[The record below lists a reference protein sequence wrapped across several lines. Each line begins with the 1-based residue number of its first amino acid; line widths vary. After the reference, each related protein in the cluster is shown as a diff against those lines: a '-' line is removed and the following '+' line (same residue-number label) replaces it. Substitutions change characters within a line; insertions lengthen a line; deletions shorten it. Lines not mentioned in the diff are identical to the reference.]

1 MTKKISYLIELNSLN
16 FSTDTSNSDAA
27 ASSWIQAMP
36 LGKYSHPVYGE
47 INITPEKVARF
58 ADNVNRKVRGTDL
71 DIDYDH
77 KEYNGEAAGW
87 VKQAEPR
94 TDGLWILVEWTAKAW
109 EAIKSKAYRY
119 FSPEFDDEW
128 SNPKTGEKYTDVL
141 FGGGITNRP
150 FLKDIL
156 PLNLSEKFSELEGEK
171 NMTPEQIKE
180 LFALLGLED
189 GADFEAM
196 KAKFAELTAKKDDT
210 EPKNDDPEHNN
221 SDQAPVN
228 ENNLVAALSE
238 ADVKKLSENPVT
250 AKLLAA
256 MEAQNKQLIEQGL
269 QFKEMKI
276 KETVSKLNETTAKT
290 GRGLTPNTQTALTEI
305 FRVAD
310 DKTASLVT
318 KLFEN
323 FVNGSATVKLS
334 EPRISDPSDRNNVK
348 KFSDRV
354 SEIAKE
360 KNIEYREAA
369 LIAASEVDS
378 DSFNTYRAGD
388 E

>member
-1 MTKKISYLIELNSLN
+1 MTKKISYLIELNSIN
-16 FSTDTSNSDAA
+16 FSTDTSNTNAA

-77 KEYNGEAAGW
+77 KEYGGEAAGW

-94 TDGLWILVEWTAKAW
+94 ADGLWILVEWTAKAW

-189 GADFEAM
+189 GADFETM
-196 KAKFAELTAKKDDT
+196 KAKFAELAAKNENAEEKVEDGPYT
-210 EPKNDDPEHNN
+210 E
-221 SDQAPVN
+221 QAKVN
-228 ENNLVAALSE
+228 ENNLVPALSE
-238 ADVKKLSENPVT
+238 DDVKKLSENPT
-250 AKLLAA
+250 TKKLLAA
-256 MEAQNKQLIEQGL
+256 MEAQSKLLAEQGL

-276 KETVSKLNETTAKT
+276 KETVAKLNETAAKT
-290 GRGLTPNTQTALTEI
+290 GRGLTPNTQTSLTEI
-305 FRVAD
+305 YKVAD

-323 FVNGSATVKLS
+323 FIGGSATVKLS

>member
-141 FGGGITNRP
+141 FGGG
-150 FLKDIL
+150 
-156 PLNLSEKFSELEGEK
+156 
-171 NMTPEQIKE
+171 
-180 LFALLGLED
+180 
-189 GADFEAM
+189 
-196 KAKFAELTAKKDDT
+196 
-210 EPKNDDPEHNN
+210 
-221 SDQAPVN
+221 
-228 ENNLVAALSE
+228 NLVS
-238 ADVKKLSENPVT
+238 
-250 AKLLAA
+250 
-256 MEAQNKQLIEQGL
+256 
-269 QFKEMKI
+269 
-276 KETVSKLNETTAKT
+276 
-290 GRGLTPNTQTALTEI
+290 
-305 FRVAD
+305 
-310 DKTASLVT
+310 
-318 KLFEN
+318 
-323 FVNGSATVKLS
+323 
-334 EPRISDPSDRNNVK
+334 
-348 KFSDRV
+348 
-354 SEIAKE
+354 
-360 KNIEYREAA
+360 
-369 LIAASEVDS
+369 
-378 DSFNTYRAGD
+378 
-388 E
+388 

>member
-16 FSTDTSNSDAA
+16 FSTDTSNADAA

-196 KAKFAELTAKKDDT
+196 KAKFAELAAKNGNT
-210 EPKNDDPEHNN
+210 EEKPDPNTE
-221 SDQAPVN
+221 QAPVN
-228 ENNLVAALSE
+228 SDNLVATLSE
-238 ADVKKLSENPVT
+238 KEVKQLSENPVT

-276 KETVSKLNETTAKT
+276 KETVAKLNETASKT
-290 GRGLTPNTQTALTEI
+290 GRGLTPNTQTSLTEI
-305 FRVAD
+305 YKGVD

>member
-16 FSTDTSNSDAA
+16 FSTDTSNTNAA

-189 GADFEAM
+189 GADFETM
-196 KAKFAELTAKKDDT
+196 KAKFAELAAKNENAEEKVEDGPDT
-210 EPKNDDPEHNN
+210 E
-221 SDQAPVN
+221 QAPVN
-228 ENNLVAALSE
+228 ENNLVPALSE
-238 ADVKKLSENPVT
+238 DDVKKLSENPT
-250 AKLLAA
+250 TKKLLAA
-256 MEAQNKQLIEQGL
+256 MEAQSKLLAEQGL

-276 KETVSKLNETTAKT
+276 KETVAKLNETAAKT
-290 GRGLTPNTQTALTEI
+290 GRGLTPNTQTSLTEI
-305 FRVAD
+305 YKVAD

-323 FVNGSATVKLS
+323 FIGGSATVKLS
-334 EPRISDPSDRNNVK
+334 EPRISDPSDRTNVK
-348 KFSDRV
+348 KFNDRV
-354 SEIAKE
+354 AEIAKE
-360 KNIEYREAA
+360 RNIEYRDAA

-378 DSFNTYRAGD
+378 DSFDNYRAGD

>member
-1 MTKKISYLIELNSLN
+1 
-16 FSTDTSNSDAA
+16 
-27 ASSWIQAMP
+27 
-36 LGKYSHPVYGE
+36 
-47 INITPEKVARF
+47 
-58 ADNVNRKVRGTDL
+58 
-71 DIDYDH
+71 
-77 KEYNGEAAGW
+77 
-87 VKQAEPR
+87 
-94 TDGLWILVEWTAKAW
+94 
-109 EAIKSKAYRY
+109 
-119 FSPEFDDEW
+119 
-128 SNPKTGEKYTDVL
+128 
-141 FGGGITNRP
+141 
-150 FLKDIL
+150 
-156 PLNLSEKFSELEGEK
+156 
-171 NMTPEQIKE
+171 MTPEQIKV

-210 EPKNDDPEHNN
+210 EPKNDDPEPNN

>member
-16 FSTDTSNSDAA
+16 FSTDTSNTNAA

-77 KEYNGEAAGW
+77 KEYGGEAAGW

-94 TDGLWILVEWTAKAW
+94 ADGLWILVEWTAKAW

-189 GADFEAM
+189 GADFETM
-196 KAKFAELTAKKDDT
+196 KAKFAELAAKNENAEEKVEDGPDT
-210 EPKNDDPEHNN
+210 E
-221 SDQAPVN
+221 QAPVN
-228 ENNLVAALSE
+228 ENNLVPALSE
-238 ADVKKLSENPVT
+238 DDVKKLSENPT
-250 AKLLAA
+250 TKKLLAA
-256 MEAQNKQLIEQGL
+256 MEAQSKLLAEQGL

-276 KETVSKLNETTAKT
+276 KETVAKLNETAAKT
-290 GRGLTPNTQTALTEI
+290 GRGLTPNTQTSLTEI
-305 FRVAD
+305 YKVAD

-323 FVNGSATVKLS
+323 FIGGSATVKLS
-334 EPRISDPSDRNNVK
+334 EPRISDPSDRTNVK
-348 KFSDRV
+348 KFNDRV
-354 SEIAKE
+354 AEIAKE
-360 KNIEYREAA
+360 RNIEYRDAA

-378 DSFNTYRAGD
+378 DSFDNYRAGD

>member
-16 FSTDTSNSDAA
+16 FSTDTSNTNAA

-77 KEYNGEAAGW
+77 KEYGGEAAGW

-94 TDGLWILVEWTAKAW
+94 ADGLWILVEWTAKAW

-189 GADFEAM
+189 GADFETM
-196 KAKFAELTAKKDDT
+196 KAKFAELAAKNENAEEKVEDGPDT
-210 EPKNDDPEHNN
+210 E
-221 SDQAPVN
+221 QAPVN
-228 ENNLVAALSE
+228 ENNLVPALSE
-238 ADVKKLSENPVT
+238 DDVKKLSENPT
-250 AKLLAA
+250 TKKLLAA
-256 MEAQNKQLIEQGL
+256 MEAQSKLLAEQGL

-276 KETVSKLNETTAKT
+276 KETVAKLNETAAKT
-290 GRGLTPNTQTALTEI
+290 GRGLTPNTQTSLTEI
-305 FRVAD
+305 YKVAD

-323 FVNGSATVKLS
+323 FIGGSATVKLS
-334 EPRISDPSDRNNVK
+334 EPRISDPSDRTNVK
-348 KFSDRV
+348 KFNDRV
-354 SEIAKE
+354 AEIAKE
-360 KNIEYREAA
+360 RNIEYRDAA
-369 LIAASEVDS
+369 LIAASEAS
-378 DSFNTYRAGD
+378 DDDFNSYRAGD